1 MGEGRRERWVEAG
14 GPAGAVARGS
24 GGEHAEAVRA
34 QPDGGAPCAV
44 EEAGRAQ
51 RLTATRRQLWPAAA
65 TLEDGCPGRAALAGA
80 PTARPLLPGGA
91 QLRSAGYG
99 RAGGSLV
106 RRLSNTFFH
115 SFHFTI
121 SYGCCCCCCIGCVR
135 GLLAATVEFNDI
147 IVGFGPAQFSGVP
160 PPMSTRGGAK
170 MCLRRLKTRLKD
182 GRRSSRRRGSS
193 NCSWLIRARYNT
205 KRRLSSFRGAQI

>member
-65 TLEDGCPGRAALAGA
+65 TLEDGCPGRAALV
-80 PTARPLLPGGA
+80 LL
-91 QLRSAGYG
+91 
-99 RAGGSLV
+99 
-106 RRLSNTFFH
+106 
-115 SFHFTI
+115 
-121 SYGCCCCCCIGCVR
+121 
-135 GLLAATVEFNDI
+135 E
-147 IVGFGPAQFSGVP
+147 
-160 PPMSTRGGAK
+160 
-170 MCLRRLKTRLKD
+170 LRRP
-182 GRRSSRRRGSS
+182 GRCFLAGLSSVQLGMGVRVVRWFAVFQTHFFIASILPS
-193 NCSWLIRARYNT
+193 PTVVAAAAASAACVACWQQ
-205 KRRLSSFRGAQI
+205 RLSSMISLSGLAQLSFPEYRRRCQPVGAQKCV